1 MPVYSSATSSTHC
14 RSPVQLVNGLC
25 FMTSEVDH
33 ESGRTPPGG
42 GRWDHETMREASLRP
57 VTGPASTDTLAA
69 SGGLELPAHRAPRAR
84 LGLASVAEE
93 PIPGE
98 RDAST
103 LTYRQPGSMGGR
115 FSGADTPSSDPT
127 RLLDEDTIHDR
138 ELEGGG
144 AN

>member
-1 MPVYSSATSSTHC
+1 MNAFS
-14 RSPVQLVNGLC
+14 

-33 ESGRTPPGG
+33 ETGRTPPGG

-57 VTGPASTDTLAA
+57 VAGPASTDTLAA
-69 SGGLELPAHRAPRAR
+69 SGGLELPAHRAHAR
-84 LGLASVAEE
+84 VELASVAEE

-103 LTYRQPGSMGGR
+103 LTHRQPGSIGGR
-115 FSGADTPSSDPT
+115 FSGADTPASDPT

-144 AN
+144 AS